1 MYIENFQGVVYY
13 IPISLK
19 LCLVV
24 YNVIISCY
32 MHYSD
37 DTICFAVVA

>member
-1 MYIENFQGVVYY
+1 MCIKKFQGVVYY
-13 IPISLK
+13 ILISLK

-24 YNVIISCY
+24 YNVIISCN

-37 DTICFAVVA
+37 DAICFAKVA